1 MGLGIEIRDVHILGG
16 VVLCGG
22 LGTDIGDFNMGGGGG
37 QRSEFWDRYVTTY
50 TMYFLRLNMVS
61 VRLISCPGN
70 MMRGLIS

>member
-1 MGLGIEIRDVHILGG
+1 MGLGKEIRDVYILGG

-22 LGTDIGDFNMGGGGG
+22 LGTDIGDFNMGGG
-37 QRSEFWDRYVTTY
+37 QRSEFWDRYGTY
-50 TMYFLRLNMVS
+50 KIYLLWLNMVS